1 MARAKVKAGGILRTS
16 SDQTWRT
23 PALLR
28 ERVRVYYA
36 GAEWLDPAAPP
47 DNCMGATRFY
57 CGPRPSRVP
66 TQGPLFGE
74 PTMEQANRLDGL
86 HESWGLP
93 WWLNPPFAG
102 ARTWAAKV
110 TAEVSERPQQSGL
123 MLLPVNRT
131 EEAYMQDLLAL
142 ARRML
147 IVRWPTTRGRIPF
160 ESSIDGA
167 ELDRNPYASWILG
180 FGEEPAPG
188 RWAEALA
195 GLGRSFALVPLEEGR

>member
-1 MARAKVKAGGILRTS
+1 MARTKVKADGILRTS

-28 ERVRVYYA
+28 ERVRTYYA
-36 GAEWLDPAAPP
+36 GVEWLDPAAPP
-47 DNCMGATRFY
+47 DNVMGATRFY

-74 PTMEQANRLDGL
+74 PTTEEANRLDGL
-86 HESWGLP
+86 TRPWDLP
-93 WWLNPPFAG
+93 WWLNPPFSG
-102 ARTWAAKV
+102 SKEWAAKV
-110 TAEVSERPQQSGL
+110 TQEVGARPSQSGL

-142 ARRML
+142 AQRML
-147 IVRWPTTRGRIPF
+147 IVHWPGSARGRIPF

-167 ELDRNPYASWILG
+167 EVDRNPFGSWLLG
-180 FGEEPAPG
+180 FGSEPAPG
-188 RWAEALA
+188 RWAQAFA
-195 GLGRSFALVPLEEGR
+195 GLGRSFALVPLEGL